1 MSAPLVALAVL
12 FAVLVLGV
20 AGLRA
25 LLGWA
30 ESRRAARWSHT
41 LARFCGDPGC
51 GVCRSR
57 SLPTGSVRPV

>member
-12 FAVLVLGV
+12 VLAGLGV

-25 LLGWA
+25 FLDWA

-41 LARFCGDPGC
+41 LSRFCGDPGC

-57 SLPTGSVRPV
+57 SLPTGSARPV